1 MNLNEILNKY
11 NISNATLRNWKKLNY
26 IDNIQDIDPADIDN
40 ILKSKV
46 GIRRN
51 KRSSGKIII
60 PESYVNDKQIPKII
74 TQILYIKEKYNIS
87 INEILHEAIFSILTK
102 NTKQIPDDLNSILGP
117 RTNNT
122 DFINEFNTIEIKYN
136 EENDFLGCLYM
147 SLISVGEKDTNGIF
161 YTPYKVVDK
170 IVSSTEITP
179 NSRIIDPGCGS
190 GNFLI
195 QAYKKMKK
203 NNIPTNDI
211 IQNLYGYDIDEIAVL
226 LAKINIYIL
235 DNDIVFENINI
246 FVQDFLNDDING
258 TFDVV
263 IGNPPWGKKYTKEE
277 KEKISKKYNVS
288 FAKMDSFSQFIIKSF
303 NILNPSGT
311 LGFVLPSSILN
322 IAVHKDIREFL
333 LGNKINCIERI
344 GREFEEIVTDVIV
357 INVSKEDGINN
368 VCKYDD
374 TEILQE
380 NFKQNPNSN
389 FLISSSVALSILDK
403 IKTFPS
409 FHLNEKSISYAL
421 GVVTG
426 NNKDYLSK
434 EKLENSEPI
443 ISGKDI
449 DKYNINYDKIKNF
462 IVFDKNKFQQ
472 VASEEFYRCK
482 NKIIYKFIGRK
493 LCFAVENRG
502 TLTLNSANLICFND
516 NEDIFY
522 ISAILNSRVTQLF
535 FEEMYD
541 THKLL
546 KNHIQSFYIFDF
558 DDDTKKEISK
568 LSKNTKPSETYNESI
583 EKIIYEKLNLSKDEI
598 FYLKGR
604 FQ

>member
-1 MNLNEILNKY
+1 MKLNEILNKY
-11 NISNATLRNWKKLNY
+11 NISDATLRNWKRLKY
-26 IDNIQDIDPADIDN
+26 IDNIEDIDPAVIDD
-40 ILKSKV
+40 ILKNKV

-51 KRSSGKIII
+51 KRSSDKIII
-60 PESYVNDKQIPKII
+60 PESYVNDKQITNII
-74 TQILYIKEKYNIS
+74 TQILDIKKKYNVS
-87 INEILHEAIFSILTK
+87 TNEVLHEAIISILTQNEK
-102 NTKQIPDDLNSILGP
+102 AIPDSLNLILNE

-122 DFINEFNTIEIKYN
+122 DFINDFNTIEIKYN

-147 SLISVGEKDTNGIF
+147 SLISVGQKDTNGIF

-170 IVSSTEITP
+170 IVSSITFAP
-179 NSRIIDPGCGS
+179 NSRIVDPGCGS

-246 FVQDFLNDDING
+246 FVQDFLNDDINE
-258 TFDVV
+258 TFDVI
-263 IGNPPWGKKYTKEE
+263 IGNPPWGKKYTREE
-277 KEKISKKYNVS
+277 KEKISKKYSVAFS
-288 FAKMDSFSQFIIKSF
+288 KMDSFSQFMIKSF
-303 NILNPSGT
+303 DILNPAGT

-333 LGNKINCIERI
+333 LRHKINSIQRI

-357 INVSKEDGINN
+357 INVSKEDGTDN

-374 TEILQE
+374 TEIFQR
-380 NFKQNPNSN
+380 NFKENPNSN
-389 FLISSSVALSILDK
+389 FLISSTIALNILNK
-403 IKTFPS
+403 IKVFPS
-409 FHLNEKSISYAL
+409 SHLDDNTISYAL

-426 NNKDYLSK
+426 NNKNYLSK
-434 EKLENSEPI
+434 EKIDGNEPI
-443 ISGKDI
+443 ISGKEI
-449 DKYNINYDKIKNF
+449 DKYNINYDKVKNF

-482 NKIIYKFIGRK
+482 NKIIYKFIGKK

-546 KNHIQSFYIFDF
+546 KNHIQSFYIFNF
-558 DDDTKKEISK
+558 DGDIKKEISK
-568 LSKNTKPSETYNESI
+568 LSKNTKPRTSYNETI